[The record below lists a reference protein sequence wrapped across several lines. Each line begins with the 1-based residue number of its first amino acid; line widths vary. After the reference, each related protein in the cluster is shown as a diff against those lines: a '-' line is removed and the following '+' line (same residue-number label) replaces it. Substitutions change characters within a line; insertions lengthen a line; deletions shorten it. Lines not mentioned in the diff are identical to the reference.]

1 MRANCQ
7 GGPDQWAVLPPRLR
21 QAAARS
27 INSILLE
34 TSRFDACNRHSYLFQ
49 DPRRIITANRL
60 DQLPDVFAKIELA
73 LAEGLYVAGY
83 LSYES
88 GYHFENL
95 DNPHAGAAAEQ
106 ALAWFGAYGA
116 PHVFDHASG
125 HSQGAELAHDCSRE
139 PPIESATIADDI
151 ALEIS
156 ESDYAAKILRIKEY
170 IAMGESYQVNF
181 TDKIALAKSVPPLAA
196 YLGLSS
202 QQSVAY
208 SAFLNLGDHHVL
220 SFSPELF
227 FRTEGSRIV
236 TRPMKGTMPRG
247 RDLLEDQE
255 MALRLR
261 NDGKNCSEHVMIVDL
276 LRNDLGRICT
286 PGSVQVEAPF
296 SVERYETLHQMTST
310 VSGTLLPGIKYYDIF
325 RSIFPCG
332 SITGAPKIRTMQI
345 ISELERGPRGIYT
358 GAIGFISPA
367 GSSTFNVAIRTLVVS
382 TDAVT
387 MGVGGGIV
395 ADSDPHEEYRECLLK
410 ASFLAR
416 TRRPFRLIETMLWQ
430 RDYPLLSLH
439 LDRLQT
445 SSAYFNFAC
454 DRDAIASQLREL
466 AKSFDANLRYRVRLL
481 LASSGAISLAS
492 EEFFG
497 GSPSCH
503 VTVAIERTSSSDP
516 FFRHKTT
523 NRELYERLHKAAR
536 GAGFDEVL
544 FTNDRGEVTEG
555 AVSNIFVERSGRW
568 LTPPLA
574 CGVLPGVYRRHLLET
589 HGAAEERVLTIAD
602 LQTADVVY
610 ICNALHGVRKVTALS
625 FGPRLIPPVERLT
638 S

>member
-1 MRANCQ
+1 MPAKCQ
-7 GGPDQWAVLPPRLR
+7 GAPAQWAVLPPRLR
-21 QAAARS
+21 HAAAQS
-27 INSILLE
+27 VNSILLE
-34 TSRFDACNRHSYLFQ
+34 TSRFDPCNRRSYLFQ
-49 DPRRIITANRL
+49 DPKRIISAYRL
-60 DQLPDVFAKIELA
+60 DEIPDVFAKIDFA

-88 GYHFENL
+88 GYHFENFT
-95 DNPHAGAAAEQ
+95 DPHERAAAEQ
-106 ALAWFGAYGA
+106 PLAWFGAYGT
-116 PHVFDHASG
+116 PCVFDHG
-125 HSQGAELAHDCSRE
+125 TGQLRGAELVHDCAA
-139 PPIESATIADDI
+139 ESQIDSVKIAENV

-156 ESDYAAKILRIKEY
+156 ESDYVAKILRIKDY

-181 TDKIALAKSVPPLAA
+181 TDKIALCKSVSPLGA

-208 SAFLNLGDHHVL
+208 SAFMNLGDHHVL

-227 FRTEGSRIV
+227 FSTERSRIV

-247 RDLLEDQE
+247 RDSREDQE

-286 PGSVQVEAPF
+286 PGSVHVEAPF

-310 VSGTLLPGIKYYDIF
+310 VSGTLVPGIKYYDIF

-345 ISELERGPRGIYT
+345 IRELERGPRGIYT

-367 GSSTFNVAIRTLVVS
+367 GSSTFNVAIRTLVVGN
-382 TDAVT
+382 DAVS

-416 TRRPFRLIETMLWQ
+416 TSRPFRLIETMLWQ
-430 RDYPLLSLH
+430 RDYPLISLH
-439 LDRLQT
+439 LDRLQA
-445 SSAYFNFAC
+445 SSAYFNFAF
-454 DRDAIASQLREL
+454 DREAVALQLCEL
-466 AKSFDANLRYRVRLL
+466 AKSFDSNLRYRVRLL
-481 LASSGAISLAS
+481 LDCSGNISLAS
-492 EEFFG
+492 EEFLAA
-497 GSPSCH
+497 SPSCH
-503 VTVAIERTSSSDP
+503 VTVASERISSSNP

-523 NRELYERLHKAAR
+523 NREIYERLHKAAR
-536 GAGFDEVL
+536 AAGFDEL
-544 FTNDRGEVTEG
+544 IFMNERGEVTEG
-555 AVSNIFVERSGRW
+555 AVSNIFIEQAGRW

-589 HGAAEERVLTIAD
+589 RVAAEERVLGIAD
-602 LQTADVVY
+602 LQSADGVY
-610 ICNALHGVRKVTALS
+610 LCSALRGLRKVTALS
-625 FGPRLIPPVERLT
+625 FGTALEAAC
-638 S
+638 